1 MLSKK
6 CDITQPYHTPF
17 PVLNESVVSYP
28 VLTTASQPASRFL
41 RRQVRWLDNL
51 ISENFP
57 QFVVSHTVRSFN
69 VVNGADV
76 FLELLGETPKSSQ
89 GSEFDLWFLCI
100 F

>member
-1 MLSKK
+1 MLNKK
-6 CDITQPYHTPF
+6 GDITQPYHTPF
-17 PVLNESVVSYP
+17 PVLNQSVVSYP
-28 VLTTASQPASRFL
+28 VLTAASQPAYRFL

-57 QFVVSHTVRSFN
+57 QFVMSHTVRSFN

-76 FLELLGETPKSSQ
+76 FLELLGETPKSSK